1 MKTGRGEQS
10 FYREMERKS
19 MNFCNFGIRGLN
31 VLGSRCITTTT
42 KTSAECARL
51 KRAVLV
57 GGHLARLAIPKDC
70 EPGRQRG
77 EDVAA
82 LLIFAGLS
90 IRKRSL
96 NSEPEIRTARTEESF
111 DKAKAITADTT
122 RPIP

>member
-1 MKTGRGEQS
+1 
-10 FYREMERKS
+10 

-42 KTSAECARL
+42 KTSAERTRL

-82 LLIFAGLS
+82 LLIFVGLP
-90 IRKRSL
+90 IL
-96 NSEPEIRTARTEESF
+96 NTCHWSF
-111 DKAKAITADTT
+111 DIFHFSSFF
-122 RPIP
+122 ICHLLNLSS

>member
-1 MKTGRGEQS
+1 MKTGRGEQC

-31 VLGSRCITTTT
+31 GLGSRCINTTT
-42 KTSAECARL
+42 KTSAERTRL

-70 EPGRQRG
+70 EPGRERG

-82 LLIFAGLS
+82 LLFFVLV
-90 IRKRSL
+90 
-96 NSEPEIRTARTEESF
+96 PEIPGSRTRNQPVSNQTSEY
-111 DKAKAITADTT
+111 K
-122 RPIP
+122 

>member
-1 MKTGRGEQS
+1 MKAGRGEQC

-42 KTSAECARL
+42 KTSAERTRL

-70 EPGRQRG
+70 EPGRRRG

-82 LLIFAGLS
+82 LLFF
-90 IRKRSL
+90 RDTESL
-96 NSEPEIRTARTEESF
+96 YAAPEINQNENRR
-111 DKAKAITADTT
+111 
-122 RPIP
+122 

>member
-1 MKTGRGEQS
+1 MKTGRGEQC

-42 KTSAECARL
+42 KTSAERTRL

-70 EPGRQRG
+70 EPGRRRG

-82 LLIFAGLS
+82 LLFFVGLP
-90 IRKRSL
+90 IL
-96 NSEPEIRTARTEESF
+96 NTCHWSF
-111 DKAKAITADTT
+111 DIFHFSFF
-122 RPIP
+122 ICLI

>member
-1 MKTGRGEQS
+1 
-10 FYREMERKS
+10 

-42 KTSAECARL
+42 KTSAERTRL

-82 LLIFAGLS
+82 LLIFVGLP
-90 IRKRSL
+90 IL
-96 NSEPEIRTARTEESF
+96 NTCHWSF
-111 DKAKAITADTT
+111 DIFHFSFA
-122 RPIP
+122 